1 MQALNLPK
9 TNMKIVRKGER
20 LMVFDALRHRY
31 VTLTPEEWEQAM
43 DMLSESGIED
53 GFVQE
58 LSAAGE
64 EQIPAFD
71 GTGVERP

>member
-1 MQALNLPK
+1 MAQYTPCGDL
-9 TNMKIVRKGER
+9 ER
-20 LMVFDALRHRY
+20 FPELRRTLSPAEWEDALDA
-31 VTLTPEEWEQAM
+31 LEA
-43 DMLSESGIED
+43 SEITD

-71 GTGVERP
+71 GTGVGRGEKPDESSFR